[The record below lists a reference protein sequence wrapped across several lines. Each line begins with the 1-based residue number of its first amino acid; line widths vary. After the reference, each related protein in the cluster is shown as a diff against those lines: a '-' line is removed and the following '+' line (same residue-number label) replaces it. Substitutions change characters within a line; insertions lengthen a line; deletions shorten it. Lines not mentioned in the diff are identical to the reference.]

1 MGPAAWALDRYEVWM
16 SDCYLVT
23 FIWNR
28 LVTWMP
34 IAWELAHSCPLMG
47 FISHISYKL
56 LKQMRCDFSF
66 LWQHLEL
73 CHVMDIYIHT
83 HTHTYIYIY
92 IYDLSIHIARWS
104 LDYIYICVNIY
115 IDYIYY
121 AKCLYF
127 KLIEIC
133 LTYLLLH
140 CTKVMQVDS
149 ILEIQKFTMAVSPL
163 RVFILNIQYFLM
175 AIIKVSVKFN

>member
-1 MGPAAWALDRYEVWM
+1 
-16 SDCYLVT
+16 
-23 FIWNR
+23 
-28 LVTWMP
+28 
-34 IAWELAHSCPLMG
+34 MG

-73 CHVMDIYIHT
+73 CHVMDIYT
-83 HTHTYIYIY
+83 HTHIY
-92 IYDLSIHIARWS
+92 IYDLSIHIARWI

-115 IDYIYY
+115 VDYIYY
-121 AKCLYF
+121 AKYLYF

-140 CTKVMQVDS
+140 CTKVM
-149 ILEIQKFTMAVSPL
+149 
-163 RVFILNIQYFLM
+163 
-175 AIIKVSVKFN
+175 